1 MVASGA
7 CPTLGP
13 VLRPSK
19 LESTDSIM
27 THRNFGNW
35 AFLLTVICSLAGCMM
50 TRLEPEMVMRPSPEP
65 VVPVAWSQVASG
77 DFCEL
82 EASIPEISKI
92 AGRVVSIDENSIVMA
107 DAVSMERRDTHA
119 HNSGKFSKVP
129 YANRLFKNT
138 GVLVSPVPIPGEITL
153 PKNSLKSLSKI
164 SPEAWPD
171 YRREGFARI
180 GIDFDFDVTSKK

>member
-1 MVASGA
+1 
-7 CPTLGP
+7 
-13 VLRPSK
+13 
-19 LESTDSIM
+19 M
-27 THRNFGNW
+27 THRNFGNGAPLW
-35 AFLLTVICSLAGCMM
+35 VVICSLAGCMM
-50 TRLEPEMVMRPSPEP
+50 TRLEPELVMLPSPEP
-65 VVPVAWSQVASG
+65 VVPVVWSQVASG

-82 EASIPEISKI
+82 EASVPEIESAVMTPYNTSKI
-92 AGRVVSIDENSIVMA
+92 AGRVVSIDENSIVLA

-164 SPEAWPD
+164 GPEAWPD

-180 GIDFDFDVTSKK
+180 GIDFDFDISSTK